1 MRNGHSARAARD
13 GETGIRTLTLTAV
26 TKGVFND
33 TFTKIATADPS
44 RVSRLWLTHGDILVQ
59 RSNTPELVGTTAM
72 YDGPPDWAIF
82 PDLMIRL
89 RVDQAIALPQYLTAV
104 LRSERVHRQLRAKAK
119 GLAGSMPKIDQEAIA
134 TTLVPVPSLDRQ
146 RELITQLVDIGET
159 CARLTDAL
167 AEARLQGAALRRAL
181 LDAAF
186 SGRLTS
192 RASDVAIAKEMA
204 SV

>member
-1 MRNGHSARAARD
+1 MVRRYGLSLSHCGSPCAM
-13 GETGIRTLTLTAV
+13 
-26 TKGVFND
+26 
-33 TFTKIATADPS
+33 
-44 RVSRLWLTHGDILVQ
+44 DIL
-59 RSNTPELVGTTAM
+59 LV
-72 YDGPPDWAIF
+72 
-82 PDLMIRL
+82 R
-89 RVDQAIALPQYLTAV
+89 
-104 LRSERVHRQLRAKAK
+104 RAKAK